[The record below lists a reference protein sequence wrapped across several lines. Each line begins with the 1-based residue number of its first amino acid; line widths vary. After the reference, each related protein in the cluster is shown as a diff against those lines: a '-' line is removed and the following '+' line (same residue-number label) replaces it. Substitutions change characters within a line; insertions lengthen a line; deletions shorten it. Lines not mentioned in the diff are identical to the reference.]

1 MAEVNVKKS
10 QEKKPEES
18 RALATERERWGVPS
32 LFSLTPRE
40 FFSASPF
47 ELMRRF
53 SEEMDR
59 MFESMSPWR
68 LPARAGTAVWSPPI
82 DIYERDGNLVVS
94 AELPGLSKE
103 DVKVEA
109 TPEGL
114 ILEGERKQER
124 EERRGGVYRSE
135 RSYGRFYR
143 MIPLPEDADIDQAKA
158 QFTNGVL
165 EVTVPIP
172 ESARKR
178 REIPIGAEESK
189 AGEKKTAA

>member
-1 MAEVNVKKS
+1 MSTPKKSKTNRMKGRPTKPASNAARDRPRGGGSRTKRKEDAMAEVNVKKS

-143 MIPLPEDADIDQAKA
+143 M
-158 QFTNGVL
+158 
-165 EVTVPIP
+165 
-172 ESARKR
+172 
-178 REIPIGAEESK
+178 
-189 AGEKKTAA
+189 